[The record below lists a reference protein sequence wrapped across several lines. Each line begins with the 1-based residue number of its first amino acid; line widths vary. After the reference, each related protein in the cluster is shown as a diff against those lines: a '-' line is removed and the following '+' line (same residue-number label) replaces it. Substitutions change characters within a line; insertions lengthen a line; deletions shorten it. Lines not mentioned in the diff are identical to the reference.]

1 MSWHGEAA
9 DARDPGTARR
19 VVMPGERGP
28 VLVHGPVEVVLDD
41 GTTLR
46 SDRPV
51 VALCACG
58 RSGRYPFC
66 DTSHRRR
73 ALPPRSGSGSGSGSA
88 PAAGSAPGSRESSA
102 AVPPDGADRTARPNR

>member
-1 MSWHGEAA
+1 
-9 DARDPGTARR
+9 
-19 VVMPGERGP
+19 MPGERGP
-28 VLVHGPVEVVLDD
+28 VLVQGPVEVVLDD
-41 GTTLR
+41 ADATTVR

-73 ALPPRSGSGSGSGSA
+73 ALPARPAESHGSPA
-88 PAAGSAPGSRESSA
+88 TDPAAADGPSAGGDP
-102 AVPPDGADRTARPNR
+102 AVRPDG